1 MKSPATLSIFLFL
14 SRVASAAICNN
25 NCGRQ
30 VAGTG
35 RNDPSLASR
44 SSLCAAFV
52 STYATVPAIPQ
63 PTVTL
68 SVPSPVQKRN
78 VHGPRQETPTPRVL
92 GTKPAYASSC
102 PDVAAYW
109 SACQCFDGIKPTT
122 IPVTA
127 PTSVASSTA
136 SASCTPGAEFA
147 LHVIEERSTLC
158 RNTLQNA
165 DVRAN
170 TYNLKNLVQGRVPV
184 GIGHSE
190 VPRYSQNDENQP
202 INYRGVQ
209 GSAGSTIKCNILVH
223 RGYLKASLSG
233 SYEFIV
239 GEADDVVMVW
249 LGDKAK
255 SGFNANNA
263 DITVQKG
270 FRSYPYSEFIYFE
283 TVEEYIPFRIFWSN
297 GRGGGA
303 FSSGVYPDYTLGLDL
318 PEGTVIEDPKLY
330 ASCSGDASPAP
341 AWPAWQ
347 DEVWG

>member
-1 MKSPATLSIFLFL
+1 MA
-14 SRVASAAICNN
+14 RVK
-25 NCGRQ
+25 RPP
-30 VAGTG
+30 
-35 RNDPSLASR
+35 RLRSLAQ
-44 SSLCAAFV
+44 SLL
-52 STYATVPAIPQ
+52 TE
-63 PTVTL
+63 PT
-68 SVPSPVQKRN
+68 
-78 VHGPRQETPTPRVL
+78 G
-92 GTKPAYASSC
+92 
-102 PDVAAYW
+102 
-109 SACQCFDGIKPTT
+109 
-122 IPVTA
+122 
-127 PTSVASSTA
+127 VASSTA

-147 LHVIEERSTLC
+147 LHVIEETSNLC
-158 RNTLQNA
+158 RNTLQNE

-170 TYNLKNLVQGRVPV
+170 TYNLENLVQGRVPV
-184 GIGHSE
+184 GIGRAE
-190 VPRYSQNDENQP
+190 VPRYDQNDENQP

-209 GSAGSTIKCNILVH
+209 GPTGSTIKCNILVH